1 MKHPSN
7 FTYFNPSPPITMLKV
22 SRGKLWHQP
31 INTAKGGEGENKL
44 SKKGIKSEVFHL
56 LLALIVGR

>member
-1 MKHPSN
+1 
-7 FTYFNPSPPITMLKV
+7 MLKV